1 MRLHLTIF
9 TDWKRSVL
17 MSKLY
22 AERVK
27 GTNKYW
33 NDKKGCFTTDVNNP
47 DIWHTKEHLEKMRRF
62 YSDVFQVNNDREY
75 EIVEK
80 EVE

>member
-1 MRLHLTIF
+1 
-9 TDWKRSVL
+9 

-33 NDKKGCFTTDVNNP
+33 NDKKGCFTTDVDNP
-47 DIWHTKEHLEKMRRF
+47 DIWHTKEHLDKMRKF
-62 YSDVFQVNNDREY
+62 YSDVFQVNNDRDY

-80 EVE
+80 EVADVKD